1 MTAVYIHIPF
11 CEHICYYCD
20 FNKVF
25 LEGQPVD
32 QYIDT
37 LLLEMKMR
45 LEERPV
51 ENVETIF
58 VGGGTPTTL
67 TPKQLDKL
75 CGGIRE
81 LLPYDEA
88 TGEFSFEAN
97 PGDLSLDKLEVMR
110 QHGVNRLSMG
120 VQSFNQDLL
129 KKIGRI
135 HTVADVYKSV
145 KNAHQVGFENI
156 SIDLIFSLPG
166 QTEEDFKDTLSKAL
180 ALDLPHYSAYSLIVE
195 PKTIFYNLMQKGKL
209 ILPGQDAEANM
220 YGYLMDTMAA
230 HGRQQYE
237 ISNFCKPGYESRHNI
252 TYWANEEY
260 YGFGAGAHGFLGDTR
275 YSNAG
280 PLKKYM
286 TPLEA
291 GELPTFQTKD
301 LGLNEHIEE
310 EMFLGLRRT
319 KGVSISHFK
328 EKFGKDMFDV
338 YHEPINRFVDK
349 GLIQVEGDQVKL
361 SRQGRFLGNV
371 VFRDF
376 LFER

>member
-1 MTAVYIHIPF
+1 
-11 CEHICYYCD
+11 
-20 FNKVF
+20 
-25 LEGQPVD
+25 
-32 QYIDT
+32 
-37 LLLEMKMR
+37 
-45 LEERPV
+45 
-51 ENVETIF
+51 
-58 VGGGTPTTL
+58 
-67 TPKQLDKL
+67 
-75 CGGIRE
+75 
-81 LLPYDEA
+81 
-88 TGEFSFEAN
+88 
-97 PGDLSLDKLEVMR
+97 
-110 QHGVNRLSMG
+110 
-120 VQSFNQDLL
+120 
-129 KKIGRI
+129 
-135 HTVADVYKSV
+135 
-145 KNAHQVGFENI
+145 
-156 SIDLIFSLPG
+156 
-166 QTEEDFKDTLSKAL
+166 
-180 ALDLPHYSAYSLIVE
+180 
-195 PKTIFYNLMQKGKL
+195 MQKGKL

-349 GLIQVEGDQVKL
+349 GLMQVEGDQVKL